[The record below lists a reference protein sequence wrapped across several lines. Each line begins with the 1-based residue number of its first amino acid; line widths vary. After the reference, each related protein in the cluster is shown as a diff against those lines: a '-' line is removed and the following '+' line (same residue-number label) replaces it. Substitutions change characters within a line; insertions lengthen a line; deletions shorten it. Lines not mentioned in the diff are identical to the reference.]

1 MPLPPVLLARLK
13 KRGIIKSEKAPEE
26 EEVIAESYD
35 DPVSVGEESRRNYV
49 SAPGCPNKWNPYHL
63 CTEFCFSHWGDGI
76 PESRVDPE
84 YLEIRR
90 KMLNEFPLPQNWEE
104 DYDPGTG
111 RYYYWNTV
119 TEEVCWFSPLHPAA
133 QISQP
138 ACVLARG
145 FIIINHES
153 DDARKSKSK
162 ILFTLEYIH
171 DVVFLIKG
179 KKLSTS
185 DLDPMDPASYSEVPR
200 GKWSSGLDVGGVA
213 KTGVD
218 PTASGPLFQQR
229 PYPAP
234 GAILRQNEGMHQKH
248 TSFFLLMYFVTVK
261 QILDARI
268 RLFVCR
274 EEITEC
280 PCAKD
285 MHGLKCRQ
293 YDSRYL
299 AANIE
304 EAMLEFPDL
313 TMLDIQSSW
322 ESEERNEA
330 EESNERPRGRLI
342 NLKRKG
348 LCQTEECMYCSQLL
362 ASRLREVGMLDN
374 SQLHSILQEF
384 GQTDFDN
391 ISASNK
397 VNIKLCRRFRF
408 SQITERVKSLQEK
421 MKYWTSVV
429 YNYTHAFFE
438 DFNRFDKRRG
448 VRRGRSTTNKDELGV
463 KYKIECLKRGEVM
476 EGTEWLG
483 LCNICWVWRK
493 LPSEYFPRFVNE
505 VICDTDTKCLS
516 GWGTCKQRR
525 RSLEILKN
533 IGTEEKPQ
541 WKPLKFN
548 AATFCDCFVRKG
560 TMLHQY
566 HRAFRSAYLAHS
578 PKGNSCNDDLF
589 PYHSRF
595 PPECAHVGENLP
607 WMSEQ

>member
-1 MPLPPVLLARLK
+1 
-13 KRGIIKSEKAPEE
+13 
-26 EEVIAESYD
+26 
-35 DPVSVGEESRRNYV
+35 
-49 SAPGCPNKWNPYHL
+49 
-63 CTEFCFSHWGDGI
+63 
-76 PESRVDPE
+76 
-84 YLEIRR
+84 
-90 KMLNEFPLPQNWEE
+90 
-104 DYDPGTG
+104 
-111 RYYYWNTV
+111 
-119 TEEVCWFSPLHPAA
+119 
-133 QISQP
+133 
-138 ACVLARG
+138 
-145 FIIINHES
+145 
-153 DDARKSKSK
+153 
-162 ILFTLEYIH
+162 
-171 DVVFLIKG
+171 
-179 KKLSTS
+179 
-185 DLDPMDPASYSEVPR
+185 
-200 GKWSSGLDVGGVA
+200 
-213 KTGVD
+213 
-218 PTASGPLFQQR
+218 
-229 PYPAP
+229 
-234 GAILRQNEGMHQKH
+234 
-248 TSFFLLMYFVTVK
+248 
-261 QILDARI
+261 
-268 RLFVCR
+268 
-274 EEITEC
+274 
-280 PCAKD
+280 

-330 EESNERPRGRLI
+330 EESVKFCICFILYIILQFNVICIFNNNERPRGRLI

-429 YNYTHAFFE
+429 YNYTHALFE

-560 TMLHQY
+560 TMLHQHY
-566 HRAFRSAYLAHS
+566 RAFRSAHFAHS

>member
-13 KRGIIKSEKAPEE
+13 KRGIIKDEKEAE

-35 DPVSVGEESRRNYV
+35 DLVGVTEEPRRSYV

-63 CTEFCFSHWGDGI
+63 CTEFCFSHWGEGI

-90 KMLNEFPLPQNWEE
+90 KMLHDFPLPQNWEE

-119 TEEVCWFSPLHPAA
+119 TEEVSWFSPLHPAA

-138 ACVLARG
+138 ACVLARVY
-145 FIIINHES
+145 FAKLAAEKQIKQKEMQSYYEANEAVES
-153 DDARKSKSK
+153 DDARKSKR
-162 ILFTLEYIH
+162 
-171 DVVFLIKG
+171 

-185 DLDPMDPASYSEVPR
+185 DLDPMDPAAYSEVPR
-200 GKWSSGLDVGGVA
+200 GKWSSGLDVSGVA

-234 GAILRQNEGMHQKH
+234 GAILRQNEGIHHKQLSFSFCCFRYFIFLINVFCYCETNLGCQNSASRLSRRNNRGLKH
-248 TSFFLLMYFVTVK
+248 VRKAETLES
-261 QILDARI
+261 
-268 RLFVCR
+268 
-274 EEITEC
+274 C
-280 PCAKD
+280 PCSKD
-285 MHGLKCRQ
+285 VHGLKCRQ

-322 ESEERNEA
+322 ESEERNEDSS
-330 EESNERPRGRLI
+330 EKSNERPKVRVI
-342 NLKRKG
+342 SLKRKG

-391 ISASNK
+391 ISALNK
-397 VNIKLCRRFRF
+397 VKIKLCRRFRF
-408 SQITERVKSLQEK
+408 SQITEHVKNLQEK

-429 YNYTHAFFE
+429 YNYTHALFE
-438 DFNRFDKRRG
+438 DFNRFDKRLGIRL
-448 VRRGRSTTNKDELGV
+448 GRSTTNKDELGV

-560 TMLHQY
+560 TMLHQLVI
-566 HRAFRSAYLAHS
+566 S
-578 PKGNSCNDDLF
+578 
-589 PYHSRF
+589 
-595 PPECAHVGENLP
+595 
-607 WMSEQ
+607 

>member
-13 KRGIIKSEKAPEE
+13 KRGIIKDEKEAE

-35 DPVSVGEESRRNYV
+35 DLVGVTEEPRRSYV

-63 CTEFCFSHWGDGI
+63 CTEFCFSHWGEGI

-90 KMLNEFPLPQNWEE
+90 KMLHDFPLPQNWEE

-119 TEEVCWFSPLHPAA
+119 TEEVSWFSPLHPAA

-138 ACVLARG
+138 ACVLARVY
-145 FIIINHES
+145 FAKLAAEKQIKQKEMQSYYEANEAVES
-153 DDARKSKSK
+153 DDARKSKR
-162 ILFTLEYIH
+162 
-171 DVVFLIKG
+171 

-185 DLDPMDPASYSEVPR
+185 DLDPMDPAAYSEVPR
-200 GKWSSGLDVGGVA
+200 GKWSSGLDVSGVA

-234 GAILRQNEGMHQKH
+234 GAILRQNEGIHHKQLSFSFCCFRYFIFLINVFCYCETNLGCQNSASRLSRRNNRGLKH
-248 TSFFLLMYFVTVK
+248 VRKAETLES
-261 QILDARI
+261 
-268 RLFVCR
+268 
-274 EEITEC
+274 C
-280 PCAKD
+280 PCSKD
-285 MHGLKCRQ
+285 VHGLKCRQ

-322 ESEERNEA
+322 ESEERNEDSS
-330 EESNERPRGRLI
+330 EKSNERPKVRVI
-342 NLKRKG
+342 SLKRKG

-391 ISASNK
+391 ISALNK
-397 VNIKLCRRFRF
+397 VKIKLCRRFRF
-408 SQITERVKSLQEK
+408 SQITEHVKNLQEK

-429 YNYTHAFFE
+429 YNYTHALFE
-438 DFNRFDKRRG
+438 DFNRFDKRLGIRL
-448 VRRGRSTTNKDELGV
+448 GRSTTNKDELGV
-463 KYKIECLKRGEVM
+463 
-476 EGTEWLG
+476 
-483 LCNICWVWRK
+483 
-493 LPSEYFPRFVNE
+493 
-505 VICDTDTKCLS
+505 D
-516 GWGTCKQRR
+516 
-525 RSLEILKN
+525 
-533 IGTEEKPQ
+533 
-541 WKPLKFN
+541 
-548 AATFCDCFVRKG
+548 
-560 TMLHQY
+560 
-566 HRAFRSAYLAHS
+566 
-578 PKGNSCNDDLF
+578 
-589 PYHSRF
+589 
-595 PPECAHVGENLP
+595 
-607 WMSEQ
+607 